1 MLRAVCDRAVLLAVT
16 TMLCAACGKTPTTDA
31 PAAAVADTALSGA
44 GGPSSWTAVGGDNRG
59 QKYAPLAD
67 IDRRNVSRLKLAW
80 RYDSGD
86 FSKGTSEHGAT
97 ALQVTPLMVESTLY
111 FCTPYNRVIALD
123 AESGRERWRYDPK
136 VALKNVYTPV
146 CRGVA
151 WWRDAQAPPDAACRD
166 RIFTNT
172 LDARLLAVDAKTGLA
187 CAGFGGERGVNLLEG
202 LGEVRSAEVYST
214 SPPLVIGDRVL
225 TGAFVR
231 DGQRV
236 DAPGGG
242 VRAYD
247 ARSGELLW
255 LWDPVP
261 PERKPVTAADV
272 KNGAT
277 LTRGTPNVWGLMSA
291 DADAGL
297 VYVPTGSPSPDHYGG
312 SERAHMDYYGAS
324 IVALD
329 AASGAVRWHF
339 QTVHHDVW
347 DYDIGAQPLLFEHR
361 SAAGSV
367 PALLASTKLGHVFVL
382 NRLSGEPLFP
392 VEERAVPQT
401 TVPGETTAPTQ
412 PFPTLPPPLHGARLD
427 RDELWGLTFWD
438 RRKCEAQ
445 YDALDN
451 GGMFTPPSLKGALE
465 YPGLGGGIN
474 WGGASIDPV
483 RGRMIVNL
491 QTVPFVIK
499 LVPRA
504 EYEAAH
510 PKIAAEQSQEPQTG
524 RDPAGGAADANELV
538 ALNPQAGTPYVAV
551 REPLLSPLM
560 TPCIKPPWGRL
571 VAIDLGSGAV
581 QWQQP
586 LGTLH
591 GLAPLIGDRL
601 HYGTP
606 NSGGSLQT
614 AGGLVFIAA
623 AMDKYFRAID
633 GDSGAELW
641 RYELP
646 YAGNATPMSYRART
660 GGRQYI
666 VIAAGG
672 HGPLGTTP
680 GDAIIAFTLDGAE

>member
-1 MLRAVCDRAVLLAVT
+1 MARLRFGAGTLLFALAVLG
-16 TMLCAACGKTPTTDA
+16 AACGKPANPAA
-31 PAAAVADTALSGA
+31 PAAAGQTGVDAADVS
-44 GGPSSWTAVGGDNRG
+44 PWTVVGGDNRG
-59 QKYAPLAD
+59 QKYAALAD
-67 IDRRNVSRLKLAW
+67 IDKRNVAGLKPAW

-86 FSKGTSEHGAT
+86 FSKGTAEHGAT
-97 ALQVTPLMVESTLY
+97 ALQVTPLMVEGTLY

-123 AESGRERWRYDPK
+123 AETGRERWRFDPK
-136 VALKNVYTPV
+136 VDLNNVYTPV

-151 WWRDAQAPPDAACRD
+151 WWRDARADAGAACRD

-172 LDARLLAVDAKTGLA
+172 LDARLLAVDAKTGRA
-187 CAGFGGERGVNLLEG
+187 CRDFGGGGGVNLLKG
-202 LGEVRSAEVYST
+202 LGELRPAEVYST
-214 SPPLVIGDRVL
+214 SAPLVVGDRVL
-225 TGAFVR
+225 TGSFVR
-231 DGQRV
+231 DGQRL

-247 ARSGELLW
+247 ARSGELSW
-255 LWDPVP
+255 VWDPVP
-261 PERKPVTAADV
+261 PERQPVTAADL

-277 LTRGTPNVWGLMSA
+277 LTRGTPNVWGTMSA
-291 DADAGL
+291 DAENGL

-312 SERAHMDYYGAS
+312 SERAHLDYYGAS

-347 DYDIGAQPLLFEHR
+347 DYDVGAQPLLFDQKT
-361 SAAGSV
+361 AAGVV
-367 PALLASTKLGHVFVL
+367 PALIASTKLGHVFVL

-392 VEERAVPQT
+392 VEERAVPQSS
-401 TVPGETTAPTQ
+401 VPGEVSAPTQ
-412 PFPTLPPPLHGARLD
+412 PYPTLPPPLHDAKLE

-438 RRKCEAQ
+438 RRKCQAQ
-445 YDALDN
+445 FDALDN
-451 GGMFTPPSLKGALE
+451 QGLFTPPSLKGALE

-474 WGGASIDPV
+474 WGGASIDPT
-483 RGRMIVNL
+483 RGRMVVNL
-491 QTVPFVIK
+491 QTVPFVIR

-504 EYEAAH
+504 EYQAAH
-510 PKIAAEQSQEPQTG
+510 PIAAAQ
-524 RDPAGGAADANELV
+524 PASANELV
-538 ALNPQAGTPYVAV
+538 ATNPQEGTPYVAV
-551 REPLLSPLM
+551 REPFLSPLM
-560 TPCIKPPWGRL
+560 TPCIKPPWGKL

-581 QWQQP
+581 LWEKP

-601 HYGTP
+601 AYGTP

-623 AMDKYFRAID
+623 AMDKFLRAFD
-633 GDSGAELW
+633 GDTGTELW

-646 YAGNATPMSYRART
+646 YAGNATPMSYRVRP
-660 GGRQYI
+660 GGKQYL

-672 HGPLGTTP
+672 HGPLGTAP
-680 GDAIIAFTLDGAE
+680 GDAIVAFALDDAAR